1 MLTACPLFV
10 IIKFDNGGGIL
21 AILFSSILAGTI
33 LIVYLTLNVLDKSP
47 GNEKTEKISR
57 IIQRGAKSF
66 LFQEYTIFFPIVFLL
81 SLLFGFS
88 SGWVNAISFIIGSSF
103 SVLAGFFGMLIA
115 TKSNARTAWGATKGI
130 GEALDI
136 AFSGGAVMGLIVSV
150 LGLAGLG
157 IVYLLFGLQAVSY
170 YSLGASF
177 VALFARVGG
186 GIYTKAADVGA
197 DIVGK
202 VESNLPEDDPRNPA
216 VIADNVGDNVG
227 DVAGMGA
234 DLYES
239 YVGSIFSAISLGYA
253 LFGASGITS
262 TLYIISFGLISSIL
276 AIILVK
282 VLSRLNTEPALA
294 LRSGTIASSV
304 IFLAFSL
311 SYAIMDK
318 NMNLFWTVL
327 VGNIV
332 GVSIGLITEWYTSGK
347 KVEKLAHSAAMGPAN
362 VIISGTALGMESTAV
377 ITILIAVGTLIS
389 HKLGGLYGIA
399 MAGVGMLATLAM
411 NLSVDAYGPIADNAG
426 GVAQMAG
433 LEKGVRDITDKLD
446 ALGNTTAAMGKGF
459 AIGSAALTAIALF
472 ANFGSIAHIQQI
484 QLQDPKMFI
493 GALIGAML
501 TFFFSALAM
510 NAVGDA
516 ANDMV
521 EEIRRQIREMPGILA
536 GATEPD
542 YGSCIKIATKG
553 ALKRMVLPSVLA
565 IASPIIL
572 MLGLGVQS
580 VAGLL
585 IGSTVTG
592 VALAIFMA
600 NSGGA
605 WDNAKKYVEE
615 GHLGGKGSFAHKAT
629 VVGDTVG
636 DPYKDTAGPALN
648 ILIKLMAITSIVFYS
663 IVGRW
668 IQ

>member
-1 MLTACPLFV
+1 M
-10 IIKFDNGGGIL
+10 IL
-21 AILFSSILAGTI
+21 LFSSVLAGVI
-33 LIVYLTLNVLDKSP
+33 LVVYLTLTVLDKST
-47 GNEKTEKISR
+47 GNERTEKISR
-57 IIQRGAKSF
+57 IIQKGARSF
-66 LFQEYTIFFPIVFLL
+66 LFQEYAIFFPIVFVLAVLL
-81 SLLFGFS
+81 GFS
-88 SGWVNAISFIIGSSF
+88 SGWTNAIAFIIGSVF
-103 SVLAGFFGMLIA
+103 SVLAGFFGMTIA
-115 TKSNARTAWGATKGI
+115 TKSNARTAWGATKGV

-136 AFSGGAVMGLIVSV
+136 AFSGGAVMGLVVSV
-150 LGLAGLG
+150 LGLLGLS
-157 IVYLLFGLQAVSY
+157 IVYLTFGLKAVSF

-202 VESNLPEDDPRNPA
+202 VEANLPEDDPRNPA

-239 YVGSIFSAISLGYA
+239 YVGSIFSAIVLGYA
-253 LFGASGITS
+253 LFGDKGILH

-276 AIILVK
+276 AIIFVK
-282 VLSRLNTEPALA
+282 VLSRLNTEPAVA
-294 LRSGTIASSV
+294 LRMGTISSSV
-304 IFLAFSL
+304 IFLVFAL
-311 SYAIMDK
+311 AYAIIEK

-327 VGNIV
+327 TGNVV
-332 GVSIGLITEWYTSGK
+332 GVFIGLITEWYTSGK
-347 KVEKLAHSAAMGPAN
+347 NVEKLAHSAAMGPAN

-389 HKLGGLYGIA
+389 YKLSGLYGTA

-426 GVAQMAG
+426 GVAQMSG
-433 LEKGVRDITDKLD
+433 LDKSVREITDKLD

-472 ANFGSIAHIQQI
+472 ANFGSIAHVQRL
-484 QLQDPKMFI
+484 QLQDPNMFI

-501 TFFFSALAM
+501 TFYFSALTM

-521 EEIRRQIREMPGILA
+521 EEIRRQIKEVPGILS
-536 GATEPD
+536 GVVDPD
-542 YGSCIKIATKG
+542 YESCIKIATKG
-553 ALKRMVLPSVLA
+553 ALKRMILPSILA
-565 IASPIIL
+565 IAAPIIL
-572 MLGLGVQS
+572 MIGLGVQS

-592 VALAIFMA
+592 VSLAIFMS

-605 WDNAKKYVEE
+605 WDNAKKFVEE

-636 DPYKDTAGPALN
+636 DPYKDTAGPSLN

-668 IQ
+668 L

>member
-1 MLTACPLFV
+1 MV
-10 IIKFDNGGGIL
+10 V
-21 AILFSSILAGTI
+21 LFSSIIAGVALVI
-33 LIVYLTLNVLDKSP
+33 YLTLNVLDKST
-47 GNEKTEKISR
+47 GNERMDKISR
-57 IIQRGAKSF
+57 IIQSGANSF
-66 LFQEYTIFFPIVFLL
+66 LFQEYRVFFPIVLL
-81 SLLFGFS
+81 IAALFYFS
-88 SGWVNAISFIIGSSF
+88 SGYQDALAFIIGALF
-103 SVLAGFFGMLIA
+103 SVLAGYFGMMIA
-115 TKSNARTAWGATKGI
+115 TRSNARTTWGATKSI
-130 GEALDI
+130 GTALDI
-136 AFSGGAVMGLIVSV
+136 AFSGGAVMGLTVSV
-150 LGLAGLG
+150 LGLLGLS
-157 IVYLLFGLQAVSY
+157 IVYLVYGIETVSY

-202 VESNLPEDDPRNPA
+202 VEANLPEDDPRNPA

-239 YVGSIFSAISLGYA
+239 YVGSIFSGIALGYA
-253 LFGASGITS
+253 AFGENGATN
-262 TLYIISFGLISSIL
+262 TFYIVAFGLIASIL
-276 AIILVK
+276 SIVFVK
-282 VLSRLNTEPALA
+282 VLSRLNTEPSLA
-294 LRSGTIASSV
+294 LRSGTILSSV
-304 IFLAFSL
+304 VFLVLSFSYSL
-311 SYAIMDK
+311 AEESLG
-318 NMNLFWTVL
+318 LFWAVL
-327 VGNIV
+327 IGNIV
-332 GVSIGLITEWYTSGK
+332 GVLIGLITEWYTSGK
-347 KVEKLAHSAAMGPAN
+347 RIEKVAHSATMGAAN

-377 ITILIAVGTLIS
+377 ITILIAIGTLIS
-389 HKLGGLYGIA
+389 YNISGLYGIA

-426 GVAQMAG
+426 GIAEMAG
-433 LEKGVRDITDKLD
+433 LDKSVRETTDKLD

-459 AIGSAALTAIALF
+459 AIGSAALTSLALF
-472 ANFGSIAHIQQI
+472 ANFGSIAHVKEI

-501 TFFFSALAM
+501 TFFFSALTM

-521 EEIRRQIREMPGILA
+521 EEIRRQIREIPGILS
-536 GATEPD
+536 GSSEPD
-542 YGSCIKIATKG
+542 YQSCVKIATKG
-553 ALKRMVLPSVLA
+553 ALKRMVVPALLAVL
-565 IASPIIL
+565 SPIALLLI
-572 MLGLGVQS
+572 LGVQS

-615 GHLGGKGSFAHKAT
+615 GHLGGKGSFAHKST
-629 VVGDTVG
+629 IVGDTVG
-636 DPYKDTAGPALN
+636 DPYKDTAGPSLN

-663 IVGRW
+663 IVGR
-668 IQ
+668 